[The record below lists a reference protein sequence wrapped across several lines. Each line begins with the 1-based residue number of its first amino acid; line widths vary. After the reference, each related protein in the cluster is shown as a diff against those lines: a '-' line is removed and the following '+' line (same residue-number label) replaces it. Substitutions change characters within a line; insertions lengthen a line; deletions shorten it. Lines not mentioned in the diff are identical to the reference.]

1 MPAISP
7 ILLLLASVVV
17 TVAPLAVVLLERH
30 RRRRALAELA
40 RQRGCRF
47 ERHGR
52 PEQARRMLP
61 FLPAL
66 GAADVRLIDLVIC
79 EGAGGAQLIVG
90 RVDYSLGSVRNKR
103 DNTRILLFR
112 QEPEGSVKDVVYGDA
127 DQPRME
133 QYR

>member
-40 RQRGCRF
+40 RQRGCGF

-52 PEQARRMLP
+52 PEQARRMVP
-61 FLPAL
+61 FRPGVG
-66 GAADVRLIDLVIC
+66 GAGGRVVDLVIC
-79 EGAGGAQLIVG
+79 EGDGGAQLIVG
-90 RVDYSLGSVRNKR
+90 RVDYALESVRNKR
-103 DNTRILLFR
+103 DDARIVLFR
-112 QEPEGSVKDVVYGDA
+112 LEREGSV
-127 DQPRME
+127 
-133 QYR
+133 